1 MATALLNILTKPDRK
16 DVPKGANL
24 CEYCTG
30 KCCHYIALPI
40 DTPENWK
47 DFDYIRWYLAHE
59 DLSVFVEDKNW
70 YLMVHRTCQYL
81 LPDKRCGIYEV
92 RPQICRD
99 YTTDSC
105 EYEDEY
111 IYEKIFENEQ
121 QVYEY
126 AEAVLGPNKSYGS
139 QNGLSVR

>member
-1 MATALLNILTKPDRK
+1 MATALVKAPKPDRK

-24 CEYCTG
+24 CDYCTG

-47 DFDYIRWYLAHE
+47 EFDYIRWYLSHE
-59 DLSVFVEDKNW
+59 DISVFVEDGNW
-70 YLMVHRTCQYL
+70 YLMVHRKCEYL
-81 LPDKRCGIYEV
+81 LPDNRCGIYEV

-111 IYEKIFENEQ
+111 IYEKIFESEQ
-121 QVYEY
+121 QLFDY
-126 AEAVLGPNKSYGS
+126 AEAILGPNKLHRTVG
-139 QNGLSVR
+139 GLAIR